1 MGKRVL
7 AFVAAWV
14 VTYILAVSAASQA
27 VLGWLESLGR
37 DITLSQRMSYIGH
50 DLAGMIVPYGVV
62 ILVALGIA
70 FLVVALVVRKA
81 PNLRLMGY
89 VLGGFIGITAIHL
102 TLQLVFGMT
111 PVWATVSP
119 FGLLMQGLAG
129 LVGGYVFVRINPRSP
144 GVSA

>member
-70 FLVVALVVRKA
+70 FLVVALVVRKS